1 MDINSLLSLDLL
13 QILGVVL
20 TLMVLLYLIIGDN
33 ALFRLVTYTFIG
45 VASGYVAVL
54 VIFQVLI
61 PRISVLLASA
71 QPVLFFL
78 GLIELLL
85 GGLLFFKL
93 WRKTS
98 FLGTL
103 GMAILVGVGAAV
115 AIGGALFGT
124 IFGQINGSSAAFN
137 LTTLQPGEDPWLR
150 LGWAVFVLIGTIS
163 TLVYFQFSVRARP
176 AAPVSEETR
185 PRRAA
190 LLELLALIGQGFIG
204 ITLGAM
210 FAGVFTAAVSALV
223 ERVGFLYHFV
233 AGLFS

>member
-13 QILGVVL
+13 QVLGVVL
-20 TLMVLLYLIIGDN
+20 TLMILLYLIIGDN

-45 VASGYVAVL
+45 IASGYVAVL

-61 PRISVLLASA
+61 PRISVLLTSS
-71 QPVLFFL
+71 QLVLFSL

-85 GGLLFFKL
+85 GGLLVFKL
-93 WRKTS
+93 WRGTS
-98 FLGTL
+98 FLGTP

-115 AIGGALFGT
+115 TIGGALFGT
-124 IFGQINGSSAAFN
+124 IFGQISGSSAAFN
-137 LTTLQPGEDPWLR
+137 LAASQPGEDPWLR
-150 LGWAVFVLIGTIS
+150 LGWGAFVLVGTIS
-163 TLVYFQFSVRARP
+163 TLVYFQFSARTRP
-176 AAPVSEETR
+176 AAPVSAETR

-190 LLELLALIGQGFIG
+190 VLELTAQIGQIFIG

-223 ERVGFLYHFV
+223 ERVGFLYNFV
-233 AGLFS
+233 ISLFS